1 MQEPV
6 QAPVSRTALQE
17 WLEDRYGIFM
27 DVYQGEDTVLRL
39 YNETCFPEI
48 NVLCAGEAEKFTD
61 TVEICGMYDKRTR
74 EFRFVSSQLSSIING
89 ISKEECCSDSGQ
101 SESIY
106 AGICCYAKEAVEQ
119 RGYTFEDSTSELYAG
134 LRQAVQTGLSAM
146 VDYAAVLSAGGKRNA
161 VLDARDLALKMLYFW
176 RDSVYL
182 TYEKGYARVE
192 QEYAEKFDQ
201 AVRMAEKTGQA
212 PAFSGQKAKDIL
224 QSLAIHA
231 TEVTD
236 NEDAFSVWECCR
248 LAKRLLNEYPQHR
261 KIFRGDFTVDE
272 SERFMKFGSKD
283 WDHLQGGWLLG
294 KEVLVFNSPVPDEQI
309 PEGWHSYHLAGRNF
323 SHIDRLLK
331 AVPESGYAGTVLS
344 PHVLIRASYQSRE
357 IRNHFLCYG
366 GYTSLTEYC
375 EKLHLPQPDM
385 SGIASEQQEGSAAP
399 QMMTH
404 F

>member
-27 DVYQGEDTVLRL
+27 DVYQGE
-39 YNETCFPEI
+39 
-48 NVLCAGEAEKFTD
+48 D

-89 ISKEECCSDSGQ
+89 ISKEECCSD
-101 SESIY
+101 
-106 AGICCYAKEAVEQ
+106 
-119 RGYTFEDSTSELYAG
+119 AG

-236 NEDAFSVWECCR
+236 NEDAFSVWECC
-248 LAKRLLNEYPQHR
+248 K
-261 KIFRGDFTVDE
+261 
-272 SERFMKFGSKD
+272 
-283 WDHLQGGWLLG
+283 W
-294 KEVLVFNSPVPDEQI
+294 
-309 PEGWHSYHLAGRNF
+309 
-323 SHIDRLLK
+323 
-331 AVPESGYAGTVLS
+331 
-344 PHVLIRASYQSRE
+344 
-357 IRNHFLCYG
+357 
-366 GYTSLTEYC
+366 
-375 EKLHLPQPDM
+375 
-385 SGIASEQQEGSAAP
+385 
-399 QMMTH
+399 
-404 F
+404 

>member
-6 QAPVSRTALQE
+6 QAPVSRKALQE

-27 DVYQGEDTVLRL
+27 DVYQDENTVLRL

-89 ISKEECCSDSGQ
+89 ILKKEYCSDSDQ

-106 AGICCYAKEAVEQ
+106 AGICRYAKQAVEQ
-119 RGYTFEDSTSELYAG
+119 RGYTFEDSMSELYAG

-146 VDYAAVLSAGGKRNA
+146 VDYAAVLSVRGEQNA
-161 VLDARDLALKMLYFW
+161 VLDTRDLAIEMLYFW
-176 RDSVYL
+176 RDGIYH
-182 TYEKGYARVE
+182 TYEKGIIEVE
-192 QEYAEKFDQ
+192 RQYAEKFDQ
-201 AVRMAEKTGQA
+201 AVRLAERTRQA
-212 PAFSGQKAKDIL
+212 PALSGQKAKDIL

-231 TEVTD
+231 IEVTD

-248 LAKRLLNEYPQHR
+248 LAKRLLEEYPQHR
-261 KIFRGDFTVDE
+261 GIFCGDFTVDE

-283 WDHLQGGWLLG
+283 WDHLQKGSLLG
-294 KEVLVFNSPVPDEQI
+294 KEVLVFNSPVPDEEI

-323 SHIDRLLK
+323 AHIDRLLK
-331 AVPESGYAGTVLS
+331 AVPESGYVGTVLS
-344 PHVLIRASYQSRE
+344 PHILIRASYQSRQ
-357 IRNHFLCYG
+357 IRDQFLCYG

-375 EKLHLPQPDM
+375 EKFHLPQPDM
-385 SGIASEQQEGSAAP
+385 SGIASGRQEESAAP
-399 QMMTH
+399 QMAMLL
-404 F
+404 

>member
-1 MQEPV
+1 MCGEIRWAMIKKTFGRLSGKDVVFVCAAKQNQTPNQGMTGRNNLMQEPV

-161 VLDARDLALKMLYFW
+161 VLDARDLALNMLYFW

-212 PAFSGQKAKDIL
+212 PAFSGQKAKDML
-224 QSLAIHA
+224 GRCYPR
-231 TEVTD
+231 T
-236 NEDAFSVWECCR
+236 FS
-248 LAKRLLNEYPQHR
+248 Y
-261 KIFRGDFTVDE
+261 
-272 SERFMKFGSKD
+272 
-283 WDHLQGGWLLG
+283 
-294 KEVLVFNSPVPDEQI
+294 VP
-309 PEGWHSYHLAGRNF
+309 A
-323 SHIDRLLK
+323 
-331 AVPESGYAGTVLS
+331 
-344 PHVLIRASYQSRE
+344 IRA
-357 IRNHFLCYG
+357 G
-366 GYTSLTEYC
+366 
-375 EKLHLPQPDM
+375 K
-385 SGIASEQQEGSAAP
+385 SGIIFYAMAAIP
-399 QMMTH
+399 A
-404 F
+404 

>member
-6 QAPVSRTALQE
+6 QAPVSREALQK

-27 DVYQGEDTVLRL
+27 DVFLGEDTVLRL

-48 NVLCAGEAEKFTD
+48 SVLCAGEAEKFMD
-61 TVEICGMYDKRTR
+61 TVEICGMYDKRTC
-74 EFRFVSSQLSSIING
+74 EFRFVSGKLSSMISG
-89 ISKEECCSDSGQ
+89 ISKEECCSDSDQ

-106 AGICCYAKEAVEQ
+106 AGICRYAKEAVEQ
-119 RGYTFEDSTSELYAG
+119 RDYTFEDPISELYAG

-192 QEYAEKFDQ
+192 RQYTEKFDQ
-201 AVRMAEKTGQA
+201 AVRMAKRTKQA
-212 PAFSGQKAKDIL
+212 PAFSGEKAKNIL

-231 TEVTD
+231 AEVTD
-236 NEDAFSVWECCR
+236 NEDTFSVWECCR
-248 LAKRLLNEYPQHR
+248 LAKQLLDEYPQHR
-261 KIFRGDFTVDE
+261 EIFRGDFTVDE

-283 WDHLQGGWLLG
+283 WDHLQEGWLLG
-294 KEVLVFNSPVPDEQI
+294 KEVLVFNTPVPDEQI
-309 PEGWHSYHLAGRNF
+309 PEGWHSYHLTGRNF
-323 SHIDRLLK
+323 GHIDKLLK
-331 AVPESGYAGTVLS
+331 AVPERRYVGTVLS
-344 PHVLIRASYQSRE
+344 PHVLIRASYRSRE
-357 IRNHFLCYG
+357 IRDQFLCCG

-399 QMMTH
+399 QMTMLL
-404 F
+404 